1 MVETGNIVLIREVSA
16 LLHREL
22 QHKYSGGGRK
32 YNMHETHGHMDGC
45 LGESSCIQL
54 GVSVFESLY
63 RADPYTSD
71 HIVGQA

>member
-1 MVETGNIVLIREVSA
+1 MWLEQETVSSLERCLPSCAESYNTNTVE
-16 LLHREL
+16 
-22 QHKYSGGGRK
+22 GGGSTTCMRR
-32 YNMHETHGHMDGC
+32 MVIWIE
-45 LGESSCIQL
+45 L

>member
-1 MVETGNIVLIREVSA
+1 
-16 LLHREL
+16 
-22 QHKYSGGGRK
+22 
-32 YNMHETHGHMDGC
+32 MDGC